1 MPMIA
6 QPMMMPSNQAPAQQD
21 FESKANQLKEA
32 NQKEIEKIRAEI
44 TEITEKQNE
53 QIGTLTVRTANKSN
67 KQELEALKVSL
78 NESWLH
84 SYFRRE

>member
-6 QPMMMPSNQAPAQQD
+6 QPMMMPSHQAPAQQD

-53 QIGTLTVRTANKSN
+53 QIGTLTVRSLANKSN
-67 KQELEALKVSL
+67 KQEVEALKVSSNKKL
-78 NESWLH
+78 ELTV
-84 SYFRRE
+84 F